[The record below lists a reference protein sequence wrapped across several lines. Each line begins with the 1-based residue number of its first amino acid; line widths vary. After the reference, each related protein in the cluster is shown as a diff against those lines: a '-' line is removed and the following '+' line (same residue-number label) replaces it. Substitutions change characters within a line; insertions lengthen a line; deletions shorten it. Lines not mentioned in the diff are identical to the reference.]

1 MVIVLVAG
9 VGGVFVLFAL
19 MALCYR
25 YEKDAFTADD
35 IFSQHFKYTHF
46 Y

>member
-25 YEKDAFTADD
+25 YDKDTFNVDD
-35 IFSQHFKYTHF
+35 ICSQPFKYTHS